1 MHSPSEGSVATV
13 MKMNGQPAEAT
24 VEAGS
29 QTPAERRLA
38 ESRAALAELLEPP
51 AADAFPR
58 SETMRF
64 LMGGRGRL
72 VALGLFTGLLLVKPK
87 LAVGLV
93 RFLPLGRLL
102 PVARVLQSLR

>member
-1 MHSPSEGSVATV
+1 MT
-13 MKMNGQPAEAT
+13 MNTHPAEAT
-24 VEAGS
+24 GEPGS

-38 ESRAALAELLEPP
+38 ESRAALADLLEPP

-64 LMGGRGRL
+64 MMGGRGRL

-87 LAVGLV
+87 FAVGLV
-93 RFLPLGRLL
+93 RFLPLGKLL
-102 PVARVLQSLR
+102 PVARILQSLR